1 MWVSGPPRASQDFHC
16 GPLPNNDLEVGPVF
30 PRSTQTAHNTD
41 LARECW
47 DLSLLRSAIPL
58 TGRRKNIM
66 SGSTARIPELPC
78 FAVFRLR
85 ELGIELPK
93 NSRMLQGPRML
104 PAETFLSKLQTALD
118 TGAFVKLTL
127 SSPLHSAPGLRNV
140 YGRVVV
146 LKGGPQFSIL
156 LRYATRDITKNFPIS
171 EVLPRIQ
178 PLVETEFASAHLFT
192 TSGDWELRQRP
203 GDSARLSARRATFT
217 VVPPPEHDR
226 LKSQSVPSDVS
237 YLQSLGVTN
246 AQGAPKPGMADKL
259 RQIQRFVE
267 IFGHLLSEQEGLRES
282 TRPSRP
288 LQVVDMGAGKG
299 YLTFAVADFLR
310 NKGLKASVKG
320 VEFRADLV
328 ELTNQVAK
336 DAGMDGLH
344 FEQGTIAEQNAPS
357 GLDVLIALHAC
368 DTATDD
374 ALFHGISSGASLI
387 ITAPCC
393 HKELRPQITPPP
405 VLADVF
411 RHGILCE
418 RQSEILTDGI
428 RALLLEIHG
437 YKASVFEFVS
447 HEHTGKNLMLAAVKR
462 PRQTDPNAARQ
473 RLREL
478 LALYGIT
485 TQRLARLLGELEV
498 ATPAGPA
505 SL

>member
-1 MWVSGPPRASQDFHC
+1 
-16 GPLPNNDLEVGPVF
+16 
-30 PRSTQTAHNTD
+30 
-41 LARECW
+41 
-47 DLSLLRSAIPL
+47 
-58 TGRRKNIM
+58 
-66 SGSTARIPELPC
+66 
-78 FAVFRLR
+78 
-85 ELGIELPK
+85 
-93 NSRMLQGPRML
+93 ML
-104 PAETFLSKLQTALD
+104 PAETFLNKLQTALD

-140 YGRVVV
+140 YGRVVS

-156 LRYATRDITKNFPIS
+156 LRYATRDITKNYPIS
-171 EVLPRIQ
+171 EARTRINT
-178 PLVETEFASAHLFT
+178 LLETEFASAHLFT

-217 VVPPPEHDR
+217 VIPPPEHDR

-267 IFGHLLSEQEGLRES
+267 VFGHLLSEQEGLRGS
-282 TRPSRP
+282 PPRP
-288 LQVVDMGAGKG
+288 LQVVDMGSGKG
-299 YLTFAVADFLR
+299 YLTFAIADFLR
-310 NKGLKASVKG
+310 NKGFKASVKG

-344 FEQGTIAEQNAPS
+344 FEQGTIAEHNALS

-374 ALFHGISSGASLI
+374 ALFQGISSGASLI

-418 RQSEILTDGI
+418 RESEILTDSV

-462 PRQTDPNAARQ
+462 PRQTEPNAARR

-478 LALYGIT
+478 LVFYGIT

-498 ATPAGPA
+498 LTPGEP
-505 SL
+505 SIF

>member
-1 MWVSGPPRASQDFHC
+1 MG
-16 GPLPNNDLEVGPVF
+16 
-30 PRSTQTAHNTD
+30 
-41 LARECW
+41 
-47 DLSLLRSAIPL
+47 
-58 TGRRKNIM
+58 
-66 SGSTARIPELPC
+66 GSTARIPERQSWLGRR
-78 FAVFRLR
+78 FR
-85 ELGIELPK
+85 ELGIELPT
-93 NSRMLQGPRML
+93 NSRMLHGPRML
-104 PAETFLSKLQTALD
+104 PAETFLHKLQTALD

-140 YGRVVV
+140 YGRVVA

-156 LRYATRDITKNFPIS
+156 LRYATRDITKNYPIA
-171 EVLPRIQ
+171 EAHTRIKT
-178 PLVETEFASAHLFT
+178 LLETEFASAHLFT

-203 GDSARLSARRATFT
+203 GDSARLRARRATFT
-217 VVPPPEHDR
+217 VAPHPEHDR
-226 LKSQSVPSDVS
+226 LKSQSVAADVS
-237 YLQSLGVTN
+237 YLQALGVTN

-267 IFGHLLSEQEGLRES
+267 IFGHLLGEQEGLRES

-310 NKGLKASVKG
+310 NKGLKAAIKG

-344 FEQGTIAEQNAPS
+344 FEQGTIAEHNAPS

-374 ALFHGISSGASLI
+374 ALFQGIRSGASLI

-418 RQSEILTDGI
+418 RESEILTDTL

-462 PRQTDPNAARQ
+462 PRQTDPTAARR
-473 RLREL
+473 RLSEL
-478 LALYGIT
+478 LAFYGIT

-498 ATPAGPA
+498 VTSVGT
-505 SL
+505 STL